1 MKRSE
6 DNMDFKQFVYESTLN
21 NHTLFIIEGVDQF
34 DDPYIHPMEFFPNV
48 AAGSKV
54 IISLRTTNYENTD
67 CANLGPECFD
77 TAAREHPEIYSDY
90 MHNLDVVSGRLK
102 DSSGF
107 LDEYIKTTIKI
118 GSLSKKE
125 CRNIIAHTLSE
136 YGKKLTR
143 LQLNEITSDAK
154 SIVPFSLKCLISS
167 IINLRSPEDL
177 DNHI

>member
-1 MKRSE
+1 
-6 DNMDFKQFVYESTLN
+6 
-21 NHTLFIIEGVDQF
+21 
-34 DDPYIHPMEFFPNV
+34 
-48 AAGSKV
+48 
-54 IISLRTTNYENTD
+54 
-67 CANLGPECFD
+67 
-77 TAAREHPEIYSDY
+77 
-90 MHNLDVVSGRLK
+90 
-102 DSSGF
+102 

-177 DNHI
+177 DNHIEVYRNKKTVNEYYLYLLKQHEDIFGNEIVRDILLSIIVSRKGVPEDDLRCIINANQLKFSQVYYGL